1 MSNISDIFRE
11 IPSKTEVEEWLALIQ
26 IHGLSDSHSITE
38 EAFSWEGFNQIL
50 LKAEPYYFPC
60 KAKKFLYKHDME
72 MKNAITV
79 LRQIVRPHGFTF
91 RTHERVAHR
100 KKYYEYFLIPEFANL
115 QSKPTTNIITFD

>member
-38 EAFSWEGFNQIL
+38 ETFSWDSFNQIL

-60 KAKKFLYKHDME
+60 KAKKFLHKQDME

-79 LRQIVRPHGFTF
+79 LRQIVKPHGYTF
-91 RTHERVAHR
+91 RTHERVAHG
-100 KKYYEYFLIPEFANL
+100 KKYYEYFLTKDLINL
-115 QSKPTTNIITFD
+115 PTKPTTNVITFD